1 LCINNFIKVERFVR
15 KHEITESK
23 MIRVPLLNQGEEKKF
38 VEVKEDQLPTN
49 VSQIANFLDK
59 E

>member
-1 LCINNFIKVERFVR
+1 VR